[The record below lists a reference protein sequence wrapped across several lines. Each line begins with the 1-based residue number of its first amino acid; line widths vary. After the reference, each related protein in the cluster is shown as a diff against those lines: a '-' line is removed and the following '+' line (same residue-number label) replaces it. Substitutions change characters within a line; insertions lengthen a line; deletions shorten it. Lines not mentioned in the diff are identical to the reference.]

1 MNLREDR
8 VSWESRKTVVWKKH
22 LGEVRKKVKGGD
34 NKLRGVKDV
43 RGPAC
48 LNGLDEVVISENSEK
63 EHVLLPSSTIKE
75 HGEAHSFPGQSPH
88 ILVWGDW
95 WKGVD
100 FPRHV
105 AKLKDTRLLCFF
117 NYS

>member
-75 HGEAHSFPGQSPH
+75 HGEATLFQGNHHVSWCGET
-88 ILVWGDW
+88 GG
-95 WKGVD
+95 KGLI
-100 FPRHV
+100 FQGMW
-105 AKLKDTRLLCFF
+105 L
-117 NYS
+117 N